1 MVLWKLA
8 EEDSGECWVGTL
20 SKDGGLQ
27 DMLGTLARLADWPLS
42 PCLPASLPAT
52 KMLPVIIKREVSSEF

>member
-8 EEDSGECWVGTL
+8 KEDRGECWVGTL
-20 SKDGGLQ
+20 SKDGVLQ
-27 DMLGTLARLADWPLS
+27 DMLGTLGFADWPLS

-52 KMLPVIIKREVSSEF
+52 RMLPVIIKREVSSEF